1 MSHAYQIYIMG
12 KKRIRFENYYLVYTI
27 KLKLHTNDDN
37 NEILFNFLYV
47 FPMIQ
52 RCY

>member
-27 KLKLHTNDDN
+27 KLKLNTNDNN
-37 NEILFNFLYV
+37 NEIDISIIELYQK
-47 FPMIQ
+47 MD
-52 RCY
+52 R